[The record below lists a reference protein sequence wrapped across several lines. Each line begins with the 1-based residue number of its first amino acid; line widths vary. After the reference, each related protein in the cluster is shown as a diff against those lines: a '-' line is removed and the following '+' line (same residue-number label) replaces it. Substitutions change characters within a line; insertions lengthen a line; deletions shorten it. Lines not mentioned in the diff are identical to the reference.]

1 MTPMPHDYWHLCPPT
16 VRWGFPWNWQRAASI
31 IKFATFQR
39 SSDQWNG
46 INCCQLSVAAFMP
59 LNSKCSKSKKHEHT
73 STSRS
78 IEKAQGKAR
87 IADNKMSLDRCIG
100 ARVQLNL
107 GIAGGG
113 HSVEVCQCDRN
124 GDGRGY
130 AQIHSKKKWYTPS
143 RSATIA
149 YG

>member
-1 MTPMPHDYWHLCPPT
+1 
-16 VRWGFPWNWQRAASI
+16 
-31 IKFATFQR
+31 
-39 SSDQWNG
+39 
-46 INCCQLSVAAFMP
+46 
-59 LNSKCSKSKKHEHT
+59 
-73 STSRS
+73 
-78 IEKAQGKAR
+78 
-87 IADNKMSLDRCIG
+87 MSLDRCIG